1 MNADS
6 GTIHILGNDGVLH
19 LKAASDGIP
28 QIVLDTIKDV
38 PVGKGMAGL
47 AVERKLPVNAC
58 NIQTDATGDVRP
70 GARATG
76 LQGSVVVPMLRGDEA
91 VGALGVATRH
101 ERTFTDA
108 EEKLLLEIGECWRGR
123 LTDRI
128 HGTRIARSR
137 RAQRNWSSGVVPVSE
152 WFCWR
157 NAAVTS
163 GTCITPNSRAPI
175 AHHQKKS
182 EKADASSKPRPRPA
196 ANRYPPATAG
206 CSRSHAFDRRTAA
219 P

>member
-1 MNADS
+1 MAPENDGQRKVAIPDDFLPEIERAVLNGAAWNDTLRRILARMNADS
-6 GTIHILGNDGVLH
+6 GTIHILGDDGVLH

-91 VGALGVATRH
+91 VGALGVATRR

-108 EEKLLLEIGECWRGR
+108 EEQLLLEIGRV
-123 LTDRI
+123 L
-128 HGTRIARSR
+128 A
-137 RAQRNWSSGVVPVSE
+137 
-152 WFCWR
+152 
-157 NAAVTS
+157 
-163 GTCITPNSRAPI
+163 RAP
-175 AHHQKKS
+175 H
-182 EKADASSKPRPRPA
+182 
-196 ANRYPPATAG
+196 
-206 CSRSHAFDRRTAA
+206 
-219 P
+219 